1 MLTMTVENA
10 APAHDRLTP
19 FQVVTLVL
27 SVGVLLLMF
36 AQAALDFTPAH
47 MRMVEAYD
55 LVVCAVFFFEFLV
68 RWHRAPSKLEF
79 MKWGWIDLVSC
90 IPVIDA
96 LRWGRLVRIAQIL
109 RLLRAFRSVRMLL
122 IYFLR
127 NERLGSI
134 SSVMA
139 VFGLVVAFAAITVLH
154 VEGDAP
160 ASTIKTPGD
169 AFWWAIVTVTT
180 VGYGDHLPVTAEGR
194 LVAGMLM
201 IAGVGLFGT
210 LSGLVASVLVS
221 PRTLNNVN
229 ELAALTHE
237 IRLLREKIERLEEAA
252 PPRPHHVSR
261 ASNEDTPP
269 S

>member
-1 MLTMTVENA
+1 
-10 APAHDRLTP
+10 
-19 FQVVTLVL
+19 
-27 SVGVLLLMF
+27 
-36 AQAALDFTPAH
+36 
-47 MRMVEAYD
+47 
-55 LVVCAVFFFEFLV
+55 
-68 RWHRAPSKLEF
+68 
-79 MKWGWIDLVSC
+79 
-90 IPVIDA
+90 
-96 LRWGRLVRIAQIL
+96 
-109 RLLRAFRSVRMLL
+109 
-122 IYFLR
+122 
-127 NERLGSI
+127 
-134 SSVMA
+134 
-139 VFGLVVAFAAITVLH
+139 VAFAAITVLH
-154 VEGDAP
+154 VEGEAP

-221 PRTLNNVN
+221 PRALNNVN

-237 IRLLREKIERLEEAA
+237 IRMLREKIERLEEAV